1 MKFKRIIAACAVLC
15 SGAAFAAATPIL
27 CATEPTTL
35 NKLVNECAPEVT
47 FYVAGASAQSGALT
61 TILAAGT
68 GIFNTA
74 KVRGK
79 IDLTTSGIA
88 GLNGG
93 TDRLKTNTVG
103 YIGIGDAN
111 NADLAGKRVLV
122 IYNKANGSFAGVNQ
136 MLTGKGGA
144 LEEVTLVTAT
154 KKNLAKGTAGT
165 CAIDTESSSGSL
177 GVVNCATSVAFST
190 AWGADA
196 TAQKLAQMSLSDV
209 RPSEATPGIIK
220 KWSATAHPNTVTG
233 VQGFGVI
240 VNPNLY
246 QALIVK
252 ENAAG
257 RLASSCLSSEVTNTA
272 TYTISAAC
280 QPNLD
285 RALYTSLITG
295 KVTTATALMGTT
307 DTTTISLA
315 RRVDSSGTQA
325 ASNIFFAGLAGYN
338 VKTPAAD
345 GFDLPLGAG
354 VSGDLTVTAGS
365 ATGDVI
371 TAVSG
376 NTTSYA
382 LGVVSLE
389 NTYLPAK
396 ADSKIKGA
404 LFVKIEGIS
413 PNFKTDGTLDAKA
426 RVGVQNGYPFAF
438 DMQALKPTGL
448 AGAYLA
454 IYNTIVTAL
463 TNPANNLAGIAYI
476 GSTDATKNTSFHR
489 NGNNFLPLVKN

>member
-1 MKFKRIIAACAVLC
+1 MKFKKILAACAAIS
-15 SGAAFAAATPIL
+15 SGAVFAAATPIT
-27 CATEPTTL
+27 CTSEATIL
-35 NKLVNECAPEVT
+35 SDLINRCAPEVT
-47 FYVAGASAQSGALT
+47 FYVAGASAQATALN

-68 GIFNTA
+68 GVFNTS

-79 IDLTTSGIA
+79 IDLTTSSIS

-93 TDRLKTNTVG
+93 TDDTKSNTVG
-103 YIGIGDAN
+103 YIGYGDAN
-111 NADLAGKRVLV
+111 VPSLAGLRVLV

-144 LEEVTLVTAT
+144 GEEVTLVTAT
-154 KKNLAKGTAGT
+154 KKNLAKGLAGT
-165 CAIDTESSSGSL
+165 CTVSTQSTSGSL
-177 GVVNCATSVAFST
+177 GLAKCATEVAFST

-196 TAQKLAQMSLSDV
+196 PAPKAAQMALSDV
-209 RPSEATPGIIK
+209 LPSEATPGIIK
-220 KWSATAHPNTVTG
+220 KWSATSHPSTTTAA
-233 VQGFGVI
+233 QGFGVI

-246 QALIVK
+246 QALIAK

-257 RLASSCLSSEVTNTA
+257 RLAATCLTTEVTNTA
-272 TYTISAAC
+272 TYTISAGC

-307 DTTTISLA
+307 DTMTISLA
-315 RRVDSSGTQA
+315 RRVDTSGTQA
-325 ASNIFFAGLAGYN
+325 ASNIFFAGQAGYN
-338 VKTPAAD
+338 AKTPATD
-345 GFDLPLGAG
+345 GFYTILGAG
-354 VSGDLTVTAGS
+354 TVGDLTVTASS

-376 NTTSYA
+376 NTTGYA

-404 LFVKIEGIS
+404 LYVKIDGIS
-413 PNFKTDGTLDAKA
+413 PNFNSAGSLDAKA
-426 RVGVQNGYPFAF
+426 RVGIQNGYPFVF

-448 AGAYLA
+448 AGAYLS
-454 IYNTIVTAL
+454 IYDTIVTAL
-463 TNPANNLAGIAYI
+463 KNPANNLAGLAYI
-476 GSTDATKNTSFHR
+476 GSTDTEKNTPFHR
-489 NGNNFLPLVKN
+489 NGNNYLPLVKN